1 MKEKRGMTERM
12 TGTTAKTL
20 LLQTESAVSQYM
32 SLSESADAPNKAEA
46 CALETRIDELIT
58 QTSQALN
65 AFVLLL
71 LLLLSR
77 QQVEDWWV

>member
-1 MKEKRGMTERM
+1 MTERM

-20 LLQTESAVSQYM
+20 LLQTEGAVSQYM

-71 LLLLSR
+71 LLLSR